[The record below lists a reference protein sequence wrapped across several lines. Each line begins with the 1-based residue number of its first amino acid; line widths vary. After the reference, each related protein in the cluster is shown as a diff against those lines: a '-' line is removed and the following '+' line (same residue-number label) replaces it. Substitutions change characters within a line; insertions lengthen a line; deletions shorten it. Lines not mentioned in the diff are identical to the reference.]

1 MGCINSK
8 KAQKDIVLDEI
19 PAKDNEPVDRPLP
32 PQPMTPPPH
41 TPTLSQKCESQQTRD
56 SFACIIHRM
65 LGFVAAVVILK
76 ALYDYE
82 PRQTEDL
89 GFKKNDRLELVNDR
103 SDLCTCDVTHSL

>member
-1 MGCINSK
+1 MH
-8 KAQKDIVLDEI
+8 DL
-19 PAKDNEPVDRPLP
+19 
-32 PQPMTPPPH
+32 
-41 TPTLSQKCESQQTRD
+41 
-56 SFACIIHRM
+56 